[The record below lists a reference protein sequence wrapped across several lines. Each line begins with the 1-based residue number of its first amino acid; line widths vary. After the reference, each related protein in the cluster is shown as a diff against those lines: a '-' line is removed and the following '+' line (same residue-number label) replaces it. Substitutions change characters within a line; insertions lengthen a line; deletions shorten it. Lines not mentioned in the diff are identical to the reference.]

1 MKTPKTR
8 GIFLAFVVAA
18 LCCGF
23 PAPAGGYS
31 VLSHESIVDSLWNSE
46 IRELLLKRFPATTP
60 DELKEAHA
68 YAYGGCIIQDL
79 GYYPFGNRFFSDL
92 THYVR
97 TGDFVLALLQDSR
110 NVNEY
115 AFALGALAHY
125 TADDRGHPVAVNRSV
140 PIVYPKLRT
149 KFGDDVTF
157 EDDPRAHVMVE
168 FAFDVVQVAA
178 SGYVPRTY
186 HDFIG
191 FKVSRELLDRA
202 FEETYGLST
211 SDVFRNENLAIETYR
226 RSASEIIP
234 QLTRVAWE
242 KRKDEILKADPQITR
257 RGFEYRLSHRDYDRE
272 WGHHHRSPNLLTW
285 RMKLHRAE
293 PGLLARFLVFLFQVL
308 PKIGP
313 LRTLAFRVPTPQAD
327 QYFASSYKDTLAE
340 YAAALKEAR
349 VGHLKLRNE
358 DLDTGRV
365 TTRGE
370 YRLAD
375 TTYGKWV
382 DRLAKRQFAAATPSV
397 RSDILSFYAHAAPVE
412 ESKKDAKRRKKAE
425 QEVEILKNLPAA
437 LTGGVKEPG
446 EDPTAAPRA
455 RLDGIE

>member
-1 MKTPKTR
+1 MKTPKAR
-8 GIFLAFVVAA
+8 GLFLALAVAA
-18 LCCGF
+18 MCCGF

-31 VLSHESIVDSLWNSE
+31 VLSHESIVDSLWSSD
-46 IRELLLKRFPATTP
+46 IRVLLLKRFPSTTP
-60 DELKEAHA
+60 DQLREAHA

-97 TGDFVLALLQDSR
+97 TGDFVLALIRDSR
-110 NVNEY
+110 DVNEY

-125 TADDRGHPVAVNRSV
+125 TADNRGHPVAVNRSV
-140 PIVYPKLRT
+140 PIVYPKLQT
-149 KFGDDVTF
+149 KFGNDVTF

-178 SGYVPRTY
+178 SGYVPSTY

-202 FEETYGLST
+202 FEETYGLNT

-257 RGFEYRLSHRDYDRE
+257 RGFEYHLSHRDYDRE

-285 RMKLHRAE
+285 RMGLRRAE
-293 PGLLARFLVFLFQVL
+293 PDFLARFLVYLFQIL

-313 LRTLAFRVPTPQAD
+313 LRTLAFKVPTAQAD
-327 QYFASSYKDTLAE
+327 QYFASSYKETLAE
-340 YAAALKEAR
+340 YDAALKEA
-349 VGHLKLRNE
+349 GTGPLKLKNE
-358 DLDTGRV
+358 DLDTGKV

-382 DRLAKRQFAAATPSV
+382 DRLAKQSFAGAAPLV
-397 RSDILSFYAHAAPVE
+397 RGAILSFYAQPAPVG
-412 ESKKDAKRRKKAE
+412 ESRKEAKRRKKTE
-425 QEVEILKNLPAA
+425 QEVEVLKHLPSAVMGVA
-437 LTGGVKEPG
+437 KETGEPSLAVP
-446 EDPTAAPRA
+446 ELP
-455 RLDGIE
+455 LH